1 MANCCIERQRVS
13 YLRRKMDESKHGHLR
28 YPPAST
34 GRNTASPSVI
44 CRFLPHDFIL
54 NSPRMQQLPSPP
66 RGERRAPR
74 TSFPE
79 QIHAVVRCRDGA
91 HVLGKLTVISLTGG
105 LLNLEKPLD
114 RGAQVKL
121 MFLTNKGSVFGT
133 AEMLPALSWIQ
144 QAFKFT
150 KLYDDDQKRLKAA
163 IQVCLDQG
171 RRNPSQ
177 MERFRAW

>member
-1 MANCCIERQRVS
+1 
-13 YLRRKMDESKHGHLR
+13 
-28 YPPAST
+28 
-34 GRNTASPSVI
+34 
-44 CRFLPHDFIL
+44 
-54 NSPRMQQLPSPP
+54 
-66 RGERRAPR
+66 
-74 TSFPE
+74 
-79 QIHAVVRCRDGA
+79 
-91 HVLGKLTVISLTGG
+91 
-105 LLNLEKPLD
+105 
-114 RGAQVKL
+114 